1 MSDEQDNNDGLPGNE
16 TMASEWSRVMSNPD
30 NLIVSDVLRSSL
42 PDEFSVSENV
52 SSILDLSIEVGGLE
66 ITAPLTR
73 LDIAKD
79 AWLCQMSLDA
89 SDAAVILSFTLDE
102 LHESDIELRDKGNTI
117 KSFEMGTEDN
127 LSLSVDTDGRVYY
140 VTLACQ
146 KTPKFGDEK

>member
-89 SDAAVILSFTLDE
+89 SDAAAA
-102 LHESDIELRDKGNTI
+102 
-117 KSFEMGTEDN
+117 N
-127 LSLSVDTDGRVYY
+127 LNHRYG
-140 VTLACQ
+140 
-146 KTPKFGDEK
+146 GDQPG

>member
-140 VTLACQ
+140 VTLTCQ